1 MIKCIAFDLD
11 GTLVNSLEDLADAS
25 NHTLKDLGFPVH
37 DVNEYRYFVGS
48 GVSKLFERALPE
60 GHKDEA
66 TVAEARK
73 IFEEYYSHCYCNRTI
88 PYELV
93 AELLD
98 ELKDAHYRLAVV
110 TNKPDAFAKNIL
122 KTLFPCI
129 EFDFV
134 KGASDELPKKP
145 DPFLL
150 KQCMEELHM
159 KPEDC
164 IYCGDSDVDVAFAHN
179 AGIPAA
185 GAAWGFRGMDELEAA
200 GADYIINYPN
210 ELLTLL
216 DILN

>member
-1 MIKCIAFDLD
+1 MIKCVAFDLD

-25 NHTLKDLGFPVH
+25 NHALKDLGFPVH

-48 GVSKLFERALPE
+48 GVNKLFERALPE
-60 GHKDEA
+60 EHKDEA
-66 TVAEARK
+66 TVTKARK
-73 IFEEYYSHCYCNRTI
+73 VFERYYNRCYCNKTV

-93 AELLD
+93 VELLD
-98 ELKDAHYRLAVV
+98 ELEDAHYRLAVV

-122 KTLFPCI
+122 KTLFPHT
-129 EFDFV
+129 EFDFIQ
-134 KGASDELPKKP
+134 GASDELPKKP
-145 DPFLL
+145 DPSLL

-179 AGIPAA
+179 AGIPVA

-210 ELLTLL
+210 ELLALL